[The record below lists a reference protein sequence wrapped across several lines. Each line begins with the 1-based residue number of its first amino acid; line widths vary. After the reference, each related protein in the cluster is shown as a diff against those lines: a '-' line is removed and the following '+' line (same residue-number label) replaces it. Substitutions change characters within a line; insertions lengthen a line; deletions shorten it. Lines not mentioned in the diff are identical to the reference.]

1 MTNNGDCFMRT
12 NIKKFNAG
20 LHKAFKSTAAKVGT
34 GMATLGASSM
44 ALASGSVASSIGGSA
59 QTELT
64 AAQGIIVGMLT
75 TLVLIAIGF
84 VVYRLI
90 KKAG

>member
-1 MTNNGDCFMRT
+1 MRT

-34 GMATLGASSM
+34 GMATLGASAM
-44 ALASGSVASSIGGSA
+44 ALAGGSSVASSIGSSAQGELTSA
-59 QTELT
+59 QT
-64 AAQGIIVGMLT
+64 IIIGLLT
-75 TLVLIAIGF
+75 TLVLISIGF

>member
-12 NIKKFNAG
+12 NIKKFSAG
-20 LHKAFKSTAAKVGT
+20 LHKAFKSTAAKVST
-34 GMATLGASSM
+34 GMTALGASTM

-64 AAQGIIVGMLT
+64 SAQTIIIGLLT

-84 VVYRLI
+84 VVYNLI
-90 KKAG
+90 KKAR

>member
-1 MTNNGDCFMRT
+1 MR
-12 NIKKFNAG
+12 NKNEVFR
-20 LHKAFKSTAAKVGT
+20 AAKNSGSNAYKKVRNIIATGTALALATPVG
-34 GMATLGASSM
+34 S
-44 ALASGSVASSIGGSA
+44 ALASGSVASSIGASA

-64 AAQGIIVGMLT
+64 AAQGIIIGMLT

-90 KKAG
+90 KKAS